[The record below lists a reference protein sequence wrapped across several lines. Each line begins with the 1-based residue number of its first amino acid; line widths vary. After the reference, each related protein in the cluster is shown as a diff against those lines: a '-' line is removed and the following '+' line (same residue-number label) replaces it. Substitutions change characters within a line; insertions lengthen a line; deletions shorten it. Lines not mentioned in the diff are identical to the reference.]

1 MSKTL
6 TQQDALIHVMVMM
19 SAVDRSMS
27 DSEMERI
34 GKLIRVLPVFA
45 DFDQDRLVPV
55 AQQCA
60 MLISGPEGLDI
71 TLELV
76 REALPQRLFDTAYAL
91 AVDVAS
97 VDLSLRTEERRLLD
111 LLRQR
116 LGLDKLVCAAIE
128 RAAEARLRR

>member
-34 GKLIRVLPVFA
+34 GKLIRVLPIFA
-45 DFDQDRLVPV
+45 DFDPDRLVPV

-60 MLISGPEGLDI
+60 VLISGPEGLDI

-76 REALPQRLFDTAYAL
+76 REALPQRLFDTAYAI

-97 VDLSLRTEERRLLD
+97 VDLSLRAEERRLLD